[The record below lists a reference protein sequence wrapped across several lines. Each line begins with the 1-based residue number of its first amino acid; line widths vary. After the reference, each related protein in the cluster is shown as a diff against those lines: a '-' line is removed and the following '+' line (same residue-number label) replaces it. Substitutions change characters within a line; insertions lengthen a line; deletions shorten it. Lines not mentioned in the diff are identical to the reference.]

1 MKILLASSSSGSQGD
16 GELWLLHQGRAL
28 AQRGHEVMLWASEH
42 PRMDEL
48 ANSFTGVGEVLRSP
62 YQNTY
67 DHRGRSI
74 SSYLNL
80 PAVRQLAG
88 DWQRAQP
95 DFLHLNKQNLEDGLD
110 LLQAARRSGIPN
122 LCTIHITRTAQHLK
136 ARLAPARD
144 FVAQRGLSNYPGMLV
159 TVDEKQRRSLAEF
172 IGESDR
178 IRAIP
183 NGVPLLDLSRR
194 AAVRALKRPDVRVRE
209 SDFLV
214 VGFGRMEN
222 RGRPLFFLERAAEI
236 LRVIPQARFL
246 WIGEGSLV
254 ENWDEWIAARELGDR
269 IQRIPW
275 RNDVPL
281 LLLAADLFLHAAK
294 SEGLPLALLEA
305 MSAALPSLIT
315 PHLHEE
321 IPALDARSAITI
333 DAGGQWLETVR
344 DRDRLRQIGLAARQV
359 AEEKFSCTAMAESY
373 EALYHE
379 TLTTA

>member
-16 GELWLLHQGRAL
+16 GELWLLHLGRAL
-28 AQRGHEVMLWASEH
+28 VQRGHEVMLWASEH

-48 ANSFTGVGEVLRSP
+48 ANSFSGVGEVLRTP

-122 LCTIHITRTAQHLK
+122 LCTVHIARTAQHLK

-144 FVAQRGLSNYPGMLV
+144 FIAHRGLSNYPGLLV
-159 TVDEKQRRSLAEF
+159 AVDEKQRRSLADF
-172 IGESDR
+172 IREEER
-178 IRAIP
+178 IRTIS
-183 NGVPLLDLSRR
+183 NGVPLVDLTRR
-194 AAVRALKRPDVRVRE
+194 VAVRALKRPDLRIRE

-214 VGFGRMEN
+214 VGVGRMDH
-222 RGRPLFFLERAAEI
+222 RGRPLVFLERALEI
-236 LRVIPQARFL
+236 LRAIPHARFL
-246 WIGEGSLV
+246 WIGEGILAAA
-254 ENWDEWIAARELGDR
+254 WDEWVAARDLGEV
-269 IQRIPW
+269 IQRIHW

-281 LLLAADLFLHAAK
+281 LLLAADVFLHVAE

-305 MSAALPSLIT
+305 MSAALPCVIT
-315 PHLHEE
+315 AHLHEE
-321 IPALDARSAITI
+321 IPSLDARSAITI
-333 DAGGQWLETVR
+333 DADSRWLEEMR
-344 DRDRLRQIGLAARQV
+344 NSERLRQVGLAARQV
-359 AEEKFSCTAMAESY
+359 AEEKFSCGKMAESY
-373 EALYHE
+373 ESLYRE
-379 TLTTA
+379 TLAAL